1 MNRDIQSDDKNLLD
15 DVLKKALINGA
26 DSADGII
33 IRSTTV
39 SHSQRLGKIEKL
51 EREESMSMG
60 LRVFSGK
67 KQAIV
72 SSTTTKP
79 EVLDELVLKVIAMA
93 NSVPDDPWCGLADP
107 KQLATQTLD
116 LEISDSKEP
125 NNADLITVAQ
135 ECEES
140 ALEIDGVTNSEG
152 AESSWNHNEVSLVAT
167 NGFSNSYSRTNSSL
181 SVSVIAGQGTDME
194 SDYDFSQAVFFSDLK
209 NPRKLGASAG
219 RRAVSH
225 LGSRKMPTSAVPV
238 VFDPRI
244 ANSFLGHLISAI
256 SGPAVAT
263 GTSFLKD
270 SLYQPIFSS
279 NITIVDDPHMPRGLR
294 SKPFDSEGLDNQ
306 KINFVEDGVL
316 SSWLLD
322 LASSRQ
328 LGFQSTGRAAR
339 STSSPPSPSPTNL
352 YLEPGPLSPAE
363 LMADI
368 KNGFYVSSL
377 MGMGVNGVT
386 GDYSRGANGFWIEN
400 GKLSFPVSE
409 ITIAGNL
416 IEIYKNIVPANDLN
430 FLYGINSPTIRVDG
444 LTVAGST

>member
-1 MNRDIQSDDKNLLD
+1 MNRNTQSDDQNLLD
-15 DVLKKALINGA
+15 DVLKKALIKGA
-26 DSADGII
+26 ESADGII
-33 IRSTTV
+33 IRSTSV

-60 LRVFSGK
+60 LRVFSGR

-72 SSTTTKP
+72 SSTSTKP
-79 EVLDELVLKVIAMA
+79 EALDELVLRVIAMA
-93 NSVPDDPWCGLADP
+93 NSVPDDQWCGLADP
-107 KQLATQTLD
+107 KQFATQKFD
-116 LEISDSKEP
+116 LEISDYKEP
-125 NNADLITVAQ
+125 NNADLINLAQ

-140 ALEIDGVTNSEG
+140 ALNIDGVTNSEG
-152 AESSWNHNEVSLVAT
+152 AESSWNHNEISLVTT
-167 NGFSNSYSRTNSSL
+167 NGFSDSYSKTHSSL
-181 SVSVIAGQGTDME
+181 SVSVIAGQGIDME
-194 SDYDFSQAVFFSDLK
+194 SDYDFSQAVFFSDLTE
-209 NPRKLGASAG
+209 PSKLGASAG

-225 LGSRKMPTSAVPV
+225 LGSRKMPTSSVPV
-238 VFDPRI
+238 IFDPRV

-256 SGPAVAT
+256 SGPSVAT
-263 GTSFLKD
+263 GTSFLKG
-270 SLYQPIFSS
+270 SLNQPIFSS

-294 SKPFDSEGLDNQ
+294 SKPFDAEGLDNK
-306 KINFVEDGVL
+306 KINFVENGILV
-316 SSWLLD
+316 SWLLD
-322 LASSRQ
+322 LASARQ
-328 LGFQSTGRAAR
+328 LGLQSTGRASR
-339 STSSPPSPSPTNL
+339 GTSSPPNPSPTNL
-352 YLEPGPLSPAE
+352 YLEPGPLSPAD

-409 ITIAGNL
+409 MTIAGNL
-416 IEIYKNIVPANDLN
+416 IEIYKNIIPANDLE